1 MWLKKSSIAVMI
13 VSSVSRGLNIGG
25 MVVLVAMMLLT
36 VMDVLLRYF
45 FIRPI
50 IGSTEVTEYM
60 MVCLALGMAW
70 CVLTGRSI
78 KMDLIVGRFPS
89 RAQGVIDSITDAI
102 GLVVLICLTWQN
114 FREAITAQ
122 RTQVTSL
129 ILTIPSYPAKGV
141 LAIAFAW
148 LCLAVLVS
156 LIKNITKAV
165 KR

>member
-1 MWLKKSSIAVMI
+1 MGLKKSSIAVMI

-45 FIRPI
+45 FTRPI

-129 ILTIPSYPAKGV
+129 ILMIPSYPAKGI

-148 LCLAVLVS
+148 LCLAVVVS

>member
-1 MWLKKSSIAVMI
+1 MGVKKSSIAVMI

-70 CVLTGRSI
+70 CVLTGRSV

-89 RAQGVIDSITDAI
+89 RAQGLIDSITDAI

-114 FREAITAQ
+114 FQEAITAQ
-122 RTQVTSL
+122 RTQVTSP
-129 ILTIPSYPAKGV
+129 ILMIPSYPAKGV

>member
-1 MWLKKSSIAVMI
+1 
-13 VSSVSRGLNIGG
+13 

-36 VMDVLLRYF
+36 VTDVLLRYLF
-45 FIRPI
+45 SRPI

-78 KMDLIVGRFPS
+78 KMDLIVGRFPF

-102 GLVVLICLTWQN
+102 GLVVMIFLTWQN
-114 FREAITAQ
+114 FRETITAQ
-122 RTQVTSL
+122 RTQLTSP
-129 ILTIPSYPAKGV
+129 ILMIPGYPAKGI

-148 LCLAVLVS
+148 LCLAVVVS
-156 LIKNITKAV
+156 LIKNIIKAV
-165 KR
+165 KK